1 MKKILSVALTGG
13 IGTGKSTVTSKFH
26 ALGTPIIDSDIISRS
41 IVEPG
46 KPCLD
51 AIICE
56 FGKKMLDLRGEI
68 HRRKLRNIIFN
79 DSEAKKK
86 LENILHPVIYKEI
99 DKEISNID
107 YAYCL
112 IAIPLLIETRATDR
126 FDRILLIDVTEKTQ
140 LLRASKRD
148 KASIKYISETIKNQ
162 TSRNQRLHYADDII
176 DNNNEVEKL
185 DYVVEMLHK
194 KYLRLSELNKC

>member
-56 FGKKMLDLRGEI
+56 FGKKILDLRGEI

-107 YAYCL
+107 YAYCI

-185 DYVVEMLHK
+185 DYLTSV
-194 KYLRLSELNKC
+194 

>member
-13 IGTGKSTVTSKFH
+13 VGTGKSTVTSKFH

-51 AIICE
+51 AIIGE
-56 FGKKMLDLRGEI
+56 FGKNILDLRGEI
-68 HRRKLRNIIFN
+68 HRRKLRKIIFN

-126 FDRILLIDVTEKTQ
+126 FDRILLIDVTEKKQ

-185 DYVVEMLHK
+185 DYIVEMLHK
-194 KYLRLSELNKC
+194 KYLRLSESNKC

>member
-51 AIICE
+51 AIIGE
-56 FGKKMLDLRGEI
+56 FGKNILDLRGEI
-68 HRRKLRNIIFN
+68 HRRKLRKIIFN

-185 DYVVEMLHK
+185 DYIVEMLHK
-194 KYLRLSELNKC
+194 KYLRLSESNKC

>member
-51 AIICE
+51 AIIGE
-56 FGKKMLDLRGEI
+56 FGKNILDLRGEI
-68 HRRKLRNIIFN
+68 HRRKLRKIIFN

-126 FDRILLIDVTEKTQ
+126 FDRILLIDVTEKKQ

-185 DYVVEMLHK
+185 DYIVEMLHK
-194 KYLRLSELNKC
+194 KYLRLSESNKC

>member
-51 AIICE
+51 AIIGE
-56 FGKKMLDLRGEI
+56 FGKNILDLRGEI
-68 HRRKLRNIIFN
+68 HRRKLRKIIFN

-126 FDRILLIDVTEKTQ
+126 FDRILLIDVTEKKQ

-185 DYVVEMLHK
+185 DYIVEMLHK

>member
-56 FGKKMLDLRGEI
+56 FGKKILDLRGEI

-107 YAYCL
+107 YAYCI

-185 DYVVEMLHK
+185 DYIVEMLHK

>member
-1 MKKILSVALTGG
+1 M
-13 IGTGKSTVTSKFH
+13 
-26 ALGTPIIDSDIISRS
+26 
-41 IVEPG
+41 
-46 KPCLD
+46 
-51 AIICE
+51 
-56 FGKKMLDLRGEI
+56 
-68 HRRKLRNIIFN
+68 
-79 DSEAKKK
+79 
-86 LENILHPVIYKEI
+86 
-99 DKEISNID
+99 
-107 YAYCL
+107 
-112 IAIPLLIETRATDR
+112 LIETRATDR

>member
-51 AIICE
+51 AIIGE
-56 FGKKMLDLRGEI
+56 FGKNILDLRGEI

-126 FDRILLIDVTEKTQ
+126 FDRILLIDVTEKKQ

-185 DYVVEMLHK
+185 DYIVEMLHK
-194 KYLRLSELNKC
+194 KYLRLSESNKC

>member
-41 IVEPG
+41 LVEPG

-51 AIICE
+51 AIIGE
-56 FGKKMLDLRGEI
+56 FGKNILDLRGEI
-68 HRRKLRNIIFN
+68 HRRKLRKIIFN

-99 DKEISNID
+99 DKDISNID

-126 FDRILLIDVTEKTQ
+126 FDRILLIDVTEKKQ

-185 DYVVEMLHK
+185 DYIVEMLHK
-194 KYLRLSELNKC
+194 KYLRLSESNKC

>member
-56 FGKKMLDLRGEI
+56 FGKKILDLRGEI

-185 DYVVEMLHK
+185 DYIVEMLHK

>member
-56 FGKKMLDLRGEI
+56 FGKKILDLRGEI

-107 YAYCL
+107 YAYCI

-185 DYVVEMLHK
+185 DYIVEMLHK
-194 KYLRLSELNKC
+194 KYLRLSESNKC

>member
-51 AIICE
+51 AIIGE
-56 FGKKMLDLRGEI
+56 FGKNILDLRGEI
-68 HRRKLRNIIFN
+68 HRRKLRKIIFN

-107 YAYCL
+107 YAYCI

-126 FDRILLIDVTEKTQ
+126 FDRILLIDVTEKKQ

-185 DYVVEMLHK
+185 DYIVEMLHK
-194 KYLRLSELNKC
+194 KYLRLSESNKC

>member
-56 FGKKMLDLRGEI
+56 FGKKILDLRGEI